1 MTYTELF
8 LDHSTF
14 LAAYAAHP
22 FWTLAFVVLHFIG
35 FASLIAFVIFAI
47 DNMLEGKPVFYVF
60 DSNRKVGGI
69 RFLRINRLNV
79 SISISKR
86 KEA

>member
-1 MTYTELF
+1 MTYTELL
-8 LDHSTF
+8 LDHAAF

-35 FASLIAFVIFAI
+35 FAALIAFVLFAI

-69 RFLRINRLNV
+69 RFLRIGRLNV
-79 SISISKR
+79 SVSLSKK

>member
-1 MTYTELF
+1 MTYTELL
-8 LDHSTF
+8 LDHSAF

-22 FWTLAFVVLHFIG
+22 FWTLAFVVLHVVCFTS
-35 FASLIAFVIFAI
+35 FLSFVLFAI

-69 RFLRINRLNV
+69 RFLRIGRLNI

-86 KEA
+86 NEA

>member
-1 MTYTELF
+1 MTYTEL
-8 LDHSTF
+8 LLYHSAF

-35 FASLIAFVIFAI
+35 FASLIALVRFAI

-69 RFLRINRLNV
+69 RFLRIGRLNV

>member
-1 MTYTELF
+1 MTYTELLF
-8 LDHSTF
+8 NANAFH
-14 LAAYAAHP
+14 AAYAAHP

-35 FASLIAFVIFAI
+35 FTSFLSFVLFAI

-69 RFLRINRLNV
+69 RFLRIGRLNV